1 MAIELPNHIP
11 TAHDGWLDTKIEFLV
26 QKGSL
31 APWSTV
37 VETKVQS
44 RSRKCLPLGVEP
56 NNLRVIWD
64 ARFLNCMCEHFSFQM
79 DGLGK
84 VAQCSWKGAQQAIL
98 YHKSDFHN
106 VPLPPRF
113 LECLGL
119 YCRGVCNVWTVL
131 YFGWC
136 AYPYIYH
143 NLSDAVSSTCD
154 PKTYPP
160 RCGLMTFGCQTSG
173 PRATSARPANRK
185 QPAWR
190 RPFNSRSSTS
200 AGT

>member
-1 MAIELPNHIP
+1 MGYSGGVRLNKFIDPESLGTFEGFQLKGKGTMAIELPNHIP

-26 QKGSL
+26 QEGSL

-37 VETKVQS
+37 VEPKVQP

-98 YHKSDFHN
+98 
-106 VPLPPRF
+106 
-113 LECLGL
+113 
-119 YCRGVCNVWTVL
+119 
-131 YFGWC
+131 
-136 AYPYIYH
+136 
-143 NLSDAVSSTCD
+143 
-154 PKTYPP
+154 
-160 RCGLMTFGCQTSG
+160 
-173 PRATSARPANRK
+173 
-185 QPAWR
+185 
-190 RPFNSRSSTS
+190 
-200 AGT
+200 